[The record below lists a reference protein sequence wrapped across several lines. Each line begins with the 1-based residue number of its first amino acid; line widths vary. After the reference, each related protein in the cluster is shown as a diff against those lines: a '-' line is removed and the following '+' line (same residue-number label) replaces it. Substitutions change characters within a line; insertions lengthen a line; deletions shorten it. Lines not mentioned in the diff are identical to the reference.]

1 VDLENK
7 MIKIKIKTGTGLGG
21 MMRKKGGN
29 LRGKGKELEKIQD
42 SGFGESQED
51 MEEDAGVEGTLQ
63 EIYDEIP
70 IAVFHPTKGFFS
82 SDLKK
87 VEDHTYTVNSSE
99 VLMLNKEIEQ
109 KITSDSQLSEV
120 LDNEGSV
127 DDRAKMAPEKS
138 QIEMM
143 KQRVEDQTF
152 CSNKEINTITNSRVN
167 KNSIGLD
174 GMNHFGGRI
183 NLQLANQEKG
193 DQDLK
198 HMLDDFPTEGN
209 EEDWHGNIMEQ
220 VELYHIEE
228 DGEQECEKALSKKGK
243 KKSRRNF
250 PVIATRASSRIAR
263 DGIPILEKATKRARE
278 KNQLQGTSRP
288 NPFLILNNESN
299 ENMYTVMKDI
309 GIVLENYDNQI
320 DVFKAEE
327 HVRAT
332 IAEANYNKYV
342 DKINSKNA
350 PQTEE
355 NLQELAME
363 AITNKE
369 RLEAPLIS
377 QEGPGGLNPRKIKRK
392 GDLGNNLKR
401 INGIS

>member
-1 VDLENK
+1 
-7 MIKIKIKTGTGLGG
+7 
-21 MMRKKGGN
+21 
-29 LRGKGKELEKIQD
+29 
-42 SGFGESQED
+42 

-70 IAVFHPTKGFFS
+70 IAAFHPTKGFFS

-87 VEDHTYTVNSSE
+87 VEDHTDTVNSSE

-109 KITSDSQLSEV
+109 KIISDSQLSDV

-127 DDRAKMAPEKS
+127 DDRAKVAPEKS

-143 KQRVEDQTF
+143 KQRVDDQTF
-152 CSNKEINTITNSRVN
+152 CSNKEINTLTNSRVN
-167 KNSIGLD
+167 RNSIGLD

-183 NLQLANQEKG
+183 NLQLANQEKK

-198 HMLDDFPTEGN
+198 LMLDDFPIEDN

-220 VELYHIEE
+220 VELYHTEE
-228 DGEQECEKALSKKGK
+228 DGEHEWEKALSKKGK

-299 ENMYTVMKDI
+299 ENLSTVMKDI

-320 DVFKAEE
+320 DLFKAEE
-327 HVRAT
+327 RVRAT

-355 NLQELAME
+355 DLQELAME

-377 QEGPGGLNPRKIKRK
+377 QEGPGGAEPEKNKKK
-392 GDLGNNLKR
+392 GRPGKQSKK
-401 INGIS
+401 G

>member
-1 VDLENK
+1 
-7 MIKIKIKTGTGLGG
+7 MIYITRNHKFE
-21 MMRKKGGN
+21 R
-29 LRGKGKELEKIQD
+29 KGKELEKNQD

-70 IAVFHPTKGFFS
+70 IAAFHPTKGFFS

-109 KITSDSQLSEV
+109 KIISDSQLSEV

-127 DDRAKMAPEKS
+127 DDRAKVAPEKS

-167 KNSIGLD
+167 KNSNGMD

-198 HMLDDFPTEGN
+198 HMLDDFPTEGD

-220 VELYHIEE
+220 VELYHTEE
-228 DGEQECEKALSKKGK
+228 DGEQEWEKALSKKGK

-299 ENMYTVMKDI
+299 ENLSTVMKDI

-320 DVFKAEE
+320 DLFKAEE
-327 HVRAT
+327 RVRAT

-355 NLQELAME
+355 DLQELAME

-377 QEGPGGLNPRKIKRK
+377 QEGPGGAEPEENKKK
-392 GDLGNNLKR
+392 GRPEKQSKKG
-401 INGIS
+401 